1 MEQQRAERVWGLIYA
16 HARADGLPISID
28 TICHAC
34 ADAFGATGVTIA
46 LTGDLAVYE
55 PVSVTG
61 PAAHRLA
68 DLQITLGEG
77 PALAA
82 LTDRRTV
89 LVPDLGSPEAAVR
102 WPVLAPAAV
111 EAGIR
116 SVHVFPLLLGAIA
129 CGVLEISH
137 ADTRLLTPDEI
148 GDAMIFAD
156 AALLIQT
163 HQLVNPDAG
172 PTDLQLG
179 QVERWA
185 EVHQATG
192 MVAAQIDADLTTAF
206 VRLRAHA
213 YVAGRSLREVAQDVV
228 ARTLRMEP
236 WTPNGAPN
244 GAPNGESE
252 D

>member
-1 MEQQRAERVWGLIYA
+1 MEKQRTARVWGLIFA

-34 ADAFGATGVTIA
+34 ADAFGAAGVTIA
-46 LTGDLAVYE
+46 LTGDLAGYE

-68 DLQITLGEG
+68 DLQVTLGEG
-77 PALAA
+77 PGPAALA
-82 LTDRRTV
+82 DRRTV
-89 LVPDLGSPEAAVR
+89 LVPEVDRSETATR
-102 WPVLAPAAV
+102 WPVFAPAAV
-111 EAGIR
+111 KAGLR

-129 CGVLEISH
+129 VGVLEISH
-137 ADTRLLTPDEI
+137 TVTRLLTPDEI
-148 GDAMIFAD
+148 GDALIFAD

-213 YVAGRSLREVAQDVV
+213 YVAGRSLREVAHDVV
-228 ARTLRMEP
+228 ARTLRLEP
-236 WTPNGAPN
+236 WTPNL
-244 GAPNGESE
+244 ESE